1 MICLVFCL
9 VIASISIIPSQEIRI
24 PNGNF
29 VCVNNGDPENYG
41 DFSACED
48 ANYNSLVRVE
58 QFGVDCC
65 NEEAR
70 YSMYNFS
77 NIATNI
83 DFNIFNNATVSYQ
96 IKLLNVISLQL
107 QKDILF
113 KRCGSHHSNTIQ
125 ASNETLQ
132 QVYTKF
138 TSTCKRY
145 TDIMAVKTH
154 LQYCILDSKQSITPQ
169 HTQLIITLQTA
180 AIKLQKM
187 EVSDL
192 YELFMCI

>member
-1 MICLVFCL
+1 MAL
-9 VIASISIIPSQEIRI
+9 ISITTCEEIPIS
-24 PNGNF
+24 NGNF
-29 VCVNNGDPENYG
+29 VCVNNGEHKDVGN
-41 DFSACED
+41 FSACEN
-48 ANYNSLVRVE
+48 ATYNSLVRVK

-77 NIATNI
+77 NIATSI
-83 DFNIFNNATVSYQ
+83 DFNIFNDTTVSYQ
-96 IKLLNVISLQL
+96 IKLLNVISFQL
-107 QKDILF
+107 QDILF
-113 KRCGSHHSNTIQ
+113 KNCSSKHSNTIQ
-125 ASNETLQ
+125 SSNITLNQ
-132 QVYTKF
+132 IYTKF
-138 TSTCKRY
+138 SSTCKRY

-154 LQYCILDSKQSITPQ
+154 LQYCIFDSEQSITPQ

-187 EVSDL
+187 EASDL